1 MIKILVTGGSGQVGQ
16 ELQKLSWPDGMV
28 VFAPPRDV
36 LDLSQPAHIEQVL
49 RKHQIVGIVNAGA
62 YTSVDA
68 AESDGLNAFLINGAS
83 PTALAMFAKEYEI
96 PLVHIST
103 DYVFNGLKDIPY
115 NENDPVE
122 PQNVYGASKAAGE
135 FGILTSSCR
144 HVILRT
150 SWVFS
155 ETGKNFVK
163 TMIKLADRPELTVVD
178 DQVGCPTSAK
188 DIAETSKFVLL
199 RMLQDQRAPM
209 GIHHFCGDEQVTWFG
224 FAQEIF
230 KILDQMGYDAP
241 RLIPV
246 TSSAYPTSAKRPQNS
261 AMSVEKISH
270 DFDLPPSRWR
280 SELRR
285 VVGNLVED
293 ANIGERK

>member
-1 MIKILVTGGSGQVGQ
+1 MKKILVTGGSGQVGQ

-36 LDLSQPAHIEQVL
+36 LDLAQPAHIEQVL
-49 RKHQIVGIVNAGA
+49 RMHQIAGIVNAGA
-62 YTSVDA
+62 YTAVDA

-83 PTALAMFAKEYEI
+83 PTALAMYAKEYEI

-103 DYVFNGLKDIPY
+103 DYVFNGLKDVPY
-115 NENDPVE
+115 NENDPVG
-122 PQNVYGASKAAGE
+122 PQGVYGASKAAGE

-163 TMIKLADRPELTVVD
+163 TMIRLADRPELTIVD

-188 DIAETSKFVLL
+188 DIAQASKSVLL
-199 RMLQDQRAPM
+199 RLLQDHQAPT
-209 GIHHFCGDEQVTWFG
+209 GIYHFCGDEQVTWFG

-230 KILDQMGYDAP
+230 MILDQMGYDTP

-246 TSSAYPTSAKRPQNS
+246 TSSAYPTPAKRPENS

-270 DFDLPPSRWR
+270 DFDLRPSRWR
-280 SELRR
+280 SELHQL
-285 VVGNLVED
+285 VGTLADDASIGGNL
-293 ANIGERK
+293 